1 MLVYL
6 FVLTVLFMIALIK
19 TKPDKILPD
28 ESRATAKTPPFFVF
42 LLLSFIYFIMILK
55 QPAVGDYRQYALHFL
70 SSVYRPMDKFLNIM
84 EEPAFYVLTKF
95 MTNYTL
101 STFWY
106 FAVTSAVI
114 CISVGI
120 FINRYSDN
128 KKYAIYFYYTIGLF
142 AFTMAGL
149 RQSLAMS
156 VCLFA
161 HEAIR
166 KRKPLRFLLLVC
178 LAFLFHKSAVF
189 FLPAY
194 LLAKIRWK
202 TMNVLGI
209 VAVYGFISITF
220 NSLYQY
226 IADWLDY
233 SYGIEGTGNGG
244 IFLAILLIISALAII
259 YKNKLLLKNPDNL
272 IFINLHF
279 GVLALWLFRM
289 FTRTVERP
297 AFYYLYSTII
307 LLDKILDLQ
316 ADNETEATNQ
326 KILVIS
332 SLFLF
337 ALFFLYRTARDR
349 NLIPYIFI

>member
-6 FVLTVLFMIALIK
+6 FVLTVLFLFAFLK
-19 TKPDKILPD
+19 TKPEKLLIDKKGAAVRT
-28 ESRATAKTPPFFVF
+28 SCFFV
-42 LLLSFIYFIMILK
+42 LIPMTFIYFVMILK
-55 QPAVGDYRQYALHFL
+55 QPTLGDYRQYAIHFL
-70 SSVYRPMDKFLNIM
+70 NSVYRPMDQFLNIM
-84 EEPAFYVLTKF
+84 EEPAFYVLTKL
-95 MTNYTL
+95 MTNYTI

-114 CISVGI
+114 CISVGV
-120 FINRYSDN
+120 FINRYGDN

-149 RQSLAMS
+149 RQSLAMC

-161 HEAIR
+161 HETIR

-194 LLAKIRWK
+194 LLGKIRWK
-202 TMNVLGI
+202 TINVIGI
-209 VAVYGFISITF
+209 VAVYAFISITF

-244 IFLAILLIISALAII
+244 IFLVILLIISALAII

-279 GVLALWLFRM
+279 GVLALWFFRM

-297 AFYYLYSTII
+297 AFYYLFSTII